1 MKKFTKE
8 VGIFLIKEFLTKPV
22 EGCTVSFENYVNG
35 VAFIDSLPDEA
46 LYYVAVP
53 EEEGD
58 LCIIWNGKDGN
69 SFHCLLLF
77 DGNKMQILMQDHIA
91 SLDEC
96 SEELLFDLQNENL
109 LRLID
114 RVVAEG

>member
-1 MKKFTKE
+1 MKKFSKE
-8 VGIFLIKEFLTKPV
+8 VGIFLIQEYLKKPV
-22 EGCTVSFENYVNG
+22 EGKTISFENYVNG
-35 VAFIDSLPDEA
+35 IALIDSLPEEA
-46 LYYVAVP
+46 LYFIALP

-58 LCIIWNGKDGN
+58 LYICWNGQDQE
-69 SFHCLLLF
+69 SFCAILLF
-77 DGNKMQILMQDHIA
+77 DGNMMQLLIQDRKA

-96 SEELLFDLQNENL
+96 SEELLFDIKNENL

>member
-1 MKKFTKE
+1 MKKFSKE
-8 VGIFLIKEFLTKPV
+8 VGIFLIKEYLKKPV
-22 EGCTVSFENYVNG
+22 EGRTISFENYGNG
-35 VAFIDSLPDEA
+35 VALIDSLPDEA
-46 LYYVAVP
+46 LYFIALP

-58 LCIIWNGKDGN
+58 LYICWNGQYQE
-69 SFHCLLLF
+69 SFCAILLF
-77 DGNKMQILMQDHIA
+77 DGNMMQLLIQDHKA

-96 SEELLFDLQNENL
+96 SEELIFDVKNEHL